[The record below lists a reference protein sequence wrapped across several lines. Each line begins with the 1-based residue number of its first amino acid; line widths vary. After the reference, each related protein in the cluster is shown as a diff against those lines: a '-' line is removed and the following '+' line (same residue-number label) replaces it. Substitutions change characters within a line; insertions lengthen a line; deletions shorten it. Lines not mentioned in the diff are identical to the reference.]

1 MMLGIL
7 LLLSKSV
14 PTSALVIF
22 PGTILFFTFTLL
34 SIFLVILLNSRFDY
48 VAVCGAGARLGFHR
62 SGTTSGRPLSSQGS

>member
-14 PTSALVIF
+14 PISALVIF
-22 PGTILFFTFTLL
+22 PGTILFFTFTLI
-34 SIFLVILLNSRFDY
+34 SGNLNSCFDY